1 MKKGMRLLITLILA
15 LLAVVL
21 FADGKEVNV
30 QAEGVKDERELKA
43 VWMSTF
49 IGEAPYYSETQIKA
63 DMTESLNIFDY
74 YGINAVIYHVRTH
87 NNAFYRFNLNPL
99 CSWWSGVNFDVFD
112 PLGWL
117 IAECHKRG
125 IEFHAW
131 MNP

>member
-49 IGEAPYYSETQIKA
+49 IGEAPYYSEAQFKA
-63 DMTESLNIFDY
+63 DMTEALNIFDY
-74 YGINAVIYHVRTH
+74 YGINAVIYHVR
-87 NNAFYRFNLNPL
+87 
-99 CSWWSGVNFDVFD
+99 
-112 PLGWL
+112 
-117 IAECHKRG
+117 
-125 IEFHAW
+125 
-131 MNP
+131 